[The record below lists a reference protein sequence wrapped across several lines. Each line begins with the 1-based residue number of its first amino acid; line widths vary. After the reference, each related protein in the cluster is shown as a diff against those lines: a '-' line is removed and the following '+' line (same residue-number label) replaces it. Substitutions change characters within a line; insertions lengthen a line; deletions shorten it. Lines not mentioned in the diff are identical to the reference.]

1 MYVQMSATRVRT
13 VKQILWAYKRTHD
26 IIFLTATFC
35 KVNKDWIGLI
45 ATIHCYFPS
54 GSYWLV
60 YTHILAH
67 TSGSRIWLLFS
78 AHDCQFSNNYSGAQ
92 KNFFRMWLSP
102 GRISIKS
109 SREHNKHG
117 TCWYLT
123 ARRGE
128 LIDCLGVYR
137 NPSLSCLQKAEAPAP
152 PGQRRTSR
160 KLRWLVIWRVLCL
173 FALVSVHL

>member
-13 VKQILWAYKRTHD
+13 VKQILSAYKRTHD

-78 AHDCQFSNNYSGAQ
+78 AHDCQFSSYYSAAQ

-109 SREHNKHG
+109 S
-117 TCWYLT
+117 CWYLT
-123 ARRGE
+123 AHRGE

-137 NPSLSCLQKAEAPAP
+137 NPSLSCLQKAKAPPSP